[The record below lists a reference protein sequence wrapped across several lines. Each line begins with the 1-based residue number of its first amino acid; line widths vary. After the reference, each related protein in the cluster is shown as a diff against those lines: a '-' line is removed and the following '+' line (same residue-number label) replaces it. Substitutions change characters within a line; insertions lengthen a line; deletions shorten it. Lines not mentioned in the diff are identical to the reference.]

1 MKAKNIALLLA
12 AAFGLTGLVACGG
25 EHGGSESTSSTSVYT
40 GDYRVTVQ
48 AIGSTTITV
57 SNTVQ
62 LRSSVTGTT
71 EKDVIWSSSDEE
83 IASVSNRGLVTGLK
97 EGEVTI
103 TASLAI
109 EPACKASINVTV
121 LGAPSATSV
130 TISGADERQ
139 QWVGEDLQLG
149 VEVLPEDAS
158 SLVDWSSSNQEVA
171 TVDATGLVS
180 FLSEGEVTITAKSK
194 DTPTVLDEATFTVS
208 EGVFYSNQGSPYW
221 DISKQADAS
230 DPNVELPAD
239 TPTGYHSLYFSH
251 VKSENY
257 YVEARFNIT
266 AITSSWVWQ
275 GIGLGSGLSESDT
288 RYFIFSPRVDGQ
300 GNDYNKQIVK
310 DLPNESWPA
319 ITTRSQVWGQNGL
332 NEIDYLNSEVKIG
345 MLRHG
350 NEHYWLINDK
360 VMWYDNSTK
369 YEGIPTMP
377 ILVSVDIPCVVTGY
391 SVSTDMALIEEKL
404 SSPAYAKSFYASN
417 PEIVRYEDDSSF
429 SFISNSVLCKD
440 NKVSSLGDKA
450 MLLGDFTIELD
461 VSNAVLN
468 PAHTA
473 GFTGLNIGLSR
484 YDSAD
489 SVESFLIGKSAV
501 QPDNQNIVAR
511 FASWNYQLSM
521 DDPMAAT
528 SYLESSGKVADEL
541 TGTHHI
547 KITRTIEDNISYF
560 KMYVDGNEVN
570 FDVKSNQYVEMTSRY
585 TGSYLLWVGGEY
597 TSADIANL
605 EFTSSLN

>member
-83 IASVSNRGLVTGLK
+83 IASVSDRGLVTGLK

-130 TISGADERQ
+130 TISGADDRQ
-139 QWVGEDLQLG
+139 QWVGEYLQLG

-180 FLSEGEVTITAKSK
+180 FLSEGEVTITARSK

-208 EGVFYSNQGSPYW
+208 EGIFYSNQGSPYW

-230 DPNVELPAD
+230 DPKVELPAD
-239 TPTGYHSLYFSH
+239 TPTGYHSLYFAH

-257 YVEARFNIT
+257 YVEASFKIT

-369 YEGIPTMP
+369 YEGT
-377 ILVSVDIPCVVTGY
+377 
-391 SVSTDMALIEEKL
+391 
-404 SSPAYAKSFYASN
+404 AS
-417 PEIVRYEDDSSF
+417 
-429 SFISNSVLCKD
+429 
-440 NKVSSLGDKA
+440 
-450 MLLGDFTIELD
+450 
-461 VSNAVLN
+461 
-468 PAHTA
+468 
-473 GFTGLNIGLSR
+473 
-484 YDSAD
+484 
-489 SVESFLIGKSAV
+489 
-501 QPDNQNIVAR
+501 
-511 FASWNYQLSM
+511 
-521 DDPMAAT
+521 
-528 SYLESSGKVADEL
+528 
-541 TGTHHI
+541 
-547 KITRTIEDNISYF
+547 
-560 KMYVDGNEVN
+560 
-570 FDVKSNQYVEMTSRY
+570 
-585 TGSYLLWVGGEY
+585 
-597 TSADIANL
+597 
-605 EFTSSLN
+605 

>member
-25 EHGGSESTSSTSVYT
+25 EHGSSESTSSTSVYT

-83 IASVSNRGLVTGLK
+83 IASVSDRGLVTGLK

-208 EGVFYSNQGSPYW
+208 EGIFYSNQGSPYW

-230 DPNVELPAD
+230 DPKVELPAD
-239 TPTGYHSLYFSH
+239 TPTGYHSLYFAH

-257 YVEARFNIT
+257 YVEASFKIT

-310 DLPNESWPA
+310 DLPNESCRPSPPA
-319 ITTRSQVWGQNGL
+319 ARSGGRTASTRSTT
-332 NEIDYLNSEVKIG
+332 S
-345 MLRHG
+345 
-350 NEHYWLINDK
+350 
-360 VMWYDNSTK
+360 
-369 YEGIPTMP
+369 IP
-377 ILVSVDIPCVVTGY
+377 
-391 SVSTDMALIEEKL
+391 
-404 SSPAYAKSFYASN
+404 
-417 PEIVRYEDDSSF
+417 R
-429 SFISNSVLCKD
+429 
-440 NKVSSLGDKA
+440 
-450 MLLGDFTIELD
+450 
-461 VSNAVLN
+461 
-468 PAHTA
+468 
-473 GFTGLNIGLSR
+473 
-484 YDSAD
+484 
-489 SVESFLIGKSAV
+489 
-501 QPDNQNIVAR
+501 
-511 FASWNYQLSM
+511 
-521 DDPMAAT
+521 
-528 SYLESSGKVADEL
+528 
-541 TGTHHI
+541 
-547 KITRTIEDNISYF
+547 
-560 KMYVDGNEVN
+560 
-570 FDVKSNQYVEMTSRY
+570 
-585 TGSYLLWVGGEY
+585 
-597 TSADIANL
+597 
-605 EFTSSLN
+605 